1 MLDGKP
7 LPSTACVWV
16 REKGE
21 GGRVA
26 QSLVRGLL
34 LPEDVHTFED
44 GMDELLG
51 RQLQWHTIAVI
62 PNTPFFLQSYINL
75 FYPIHVY
82 SSICYNCS
90 IFVFVFITAGLS
102 GCLTDP
108 HPRWAGE
115 GACQGCRTREGLEGC
130 GGGYEQGKSE
140 NRCDHGE
147 KGHCV

>member
-44 GMDELLG
+44 GTDELLG

-62 PNTPFFLQSYINL
+62 PNSPFFLRSYSNL

-82 SSICYNCS
+82 SIICYNCS
-90 IFVFVFITAGLS
+90 IFVFVFIAAGLL
-102 GCLTDP
+102 GYLIDP
-108 HPRWAGE
+108 YPR
-115 GACQGCRTREGLEGC
+115 
-130 GGGYEQGKSE
+130 
-140 NRCDHGE
+140 
-147 KGHCV
+147 